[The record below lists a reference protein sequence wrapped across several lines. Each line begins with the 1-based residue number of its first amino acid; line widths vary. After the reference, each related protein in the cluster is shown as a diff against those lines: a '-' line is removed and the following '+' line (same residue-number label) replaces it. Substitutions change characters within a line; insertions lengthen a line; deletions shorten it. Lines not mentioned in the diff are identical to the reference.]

1 MFYDEFLNGKNNKT
15 TSGQMAQESV
25 EPKSANPQKQ
35 SAPPA
40 QPGQMMWEQGYYYM
54 ADGFTYESTK
64 PIVQWIIE
72 KNLLPGSHRPEEL
85 TLIINSP
92 GGSVH
97 AAFALIDTMK
107 GSAIPIKTIGLGLIA
122 SCGVLTFM
130 AGAKGRRLLTPNT
143 SILSHQYSW
152 GSGGKEHELFAR
164 VKEFELSTAR
174 MIEHYKKCTGMSEK
188 KIREILLPAHDV
200 WLSAEEAVTHG
211 IADEIIE
218 TY

>member
-1 MFYDEFLNGKNNKT
+1 MTKDAKAGGK
-15 TSGQMAQESV
+15 
-25 EPKSANPQKQ
+25 PPQG
-35 SAPPA
+35 PPV
-40 QPGQMMWEQGYYYM
+40 QPGQMMWEAGIYYM

-64 PIVQWIIE
+64 PIVNWIIE
-72 KNLLPGSHRPEEL
+72 KNLLPSKDRPKEL

-107 GSAIPIKTIGLGLIA
+107 GSAIPIKTVGLGLIA

-130 AGAKGRRLLTPNT
+130 AGKKGKRILTPNT

-164 VKEFELSTAR
+164 VREFELSSER
-174 MIEHYKKCTGMSEK
+174 MIEHYKKCTGLKEK
-188 KIREILLPAHDV
+188 VIRDILLPAQDV
-200 WLSAEEAVTHG
+200 WLSAEEAVKYN
-211 IADEIIE
+211 IADEIKSV
-218 TY
+218 Y